1 MLKPIFSIAII
12 STLGLTVFTC
22 VLPVQANQLAQQVL
36 GQTVT
41 LPVLST
47 ITPPGNTISSL
58 ISSIVPNSVSSS
70 DVVDNSP
77 LSASNIIDATNQE
90 RIRAGL
96 PPLKT
101 NNKLEE
107 TAEIKIEDMVANH
120 YFAHTSPE
128 GKTVADLGTGVG
140 YNYVVMGENLAVG
153 DFTNAQDL
161 LTAWMNSPGHRAN
174 ILNPSYQDI
183 GVYAAQGVY
192 QGHSVWFAVQHFGT
206 ERGVCPSINVVLKSD
221 IDTLNASIASQETT
235 ITVLRAKIEDPNHST
250 GQSYSDMIAHFNALV
265 KKYNADLAIS
275 QTEISTYNKEVVAFN
290 NCLSQYQS
298 TTPTDTKQ

>member
-12 STLGLTVFTC
+12 ATFGTAVFAM
-22 VLPVQANQLAQQVL
+22 VLPVQASQLAQQVL

-41 LPVLST
+41 LPDLTS
-47 ITPPGNTISSL
+47 ISSPGDTIASL
-58 ISSIVPNSVSSS
+58 VSSIVPKSVSSS

-77 LSASNIIDATNQE
+77 LSASNIIDATNNE
-90 RIRAGL
+90 RIKAGL
-96 PPLKT
+96 QPLKT
-101 NNKLEE
+101 NSKLEE
-107 TAEIKIEDMVANH
+107 TAEMKTEDMVANH
-120 YFAHTSPE
+120 YFAHSSLE
-128 GKTVADLGTGVG
+128 GKTVADLGTEIG

-183 GVYAAQGVY
+183 GVYAEQGVY

-206 ERGVCPSINVVLKSD
+206 ERGVCPSINTVLKSN
-221 IDTLNASIASQETT
+221 IDTLNASIVAQETT
-235 ITVLRAKIEDPNHST
+235 ITALRAKIENANHPT
-250 GQSYSDMIAHFNALV
+250 GQTYSDMISHFNTLV
-265 KKYNADLAIS
+265 KKYNADLATS
-275 QTEISTYNKEVVAFN
+275 QSEISSYNKEVVSFN

-298 TTPTDTKQ
+298 SASVDSQ